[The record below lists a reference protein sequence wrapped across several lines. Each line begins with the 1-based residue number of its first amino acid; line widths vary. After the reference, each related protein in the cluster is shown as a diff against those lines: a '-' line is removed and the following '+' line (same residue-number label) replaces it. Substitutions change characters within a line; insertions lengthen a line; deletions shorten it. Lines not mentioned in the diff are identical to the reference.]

1 MDELLFLLKKKVR
14 LKSLKYNERRALSV
28 FKKKTEKQ
36 YGIIILVNDPKRVKN
51 ELCSIKY
58 D

>member
-1 MDELLFLLKKKVR
+1 MKEEHCRHL
-14 LKSLKYNERRALSV
+14 
-28 FKKKTEKQ
+28 KKKTEKQ